1 MHEIMHD
8 YTIPIGP
15 QHPTLKEPMCLRISL
30 DGNVIKDVKI
40 RMGYTHKGI
49 EKLLEGKNPDSA
61 LYVSQRICGICSAAH
76 ENAYC
81 RTMESILKFQPDE
94 KVKLLRAL
102 MMELERLHSHILW
115 LGVIA
120 HEIGYET
127 MFMYFWRER
136 EKIID
141 ILEKVSGGRVHH
153 NFNKIKTVRYDLE
166 DGTKKFILENINGV
180 EKRISDYL
188 KEISKDHVIRSRLKG
203 VGIITKNDAKRFCL
217 VGPCARASG
226 VSCDIRK
233 YDPPYGIYKKFS
245 FDEIMEDS
253 GDSLARTL
261 VRIREVLES
270 IKIVKQIL
278 KMLPKTQVPPFTFTS
293 IPDGEATG
301 RTEAPRGELFYFI
314 SMRDNKIY
322 RAKMRTPT
330 FAYLKIAEEILLEK
344 RIGDI
349 PVILGSLDPC
359 FSCLERVLV
368 AKDGKLENL
377 NEAGFRRKYTCTR

>member
-30 DGNVIKDVKI
+30 DGNIIKDVRI

-81 RTMESILKFQPDE
+81 RTVENIIKFEPDE

-141 ILEKVSGGRVHH
+141 IFEKISGGRVHH

-166 DGTKKFILENINGV
+166 EGSKKFILERIDEV

-188 KEISKDHVIRSRLKG
+188 KDISSDRVIRSRLKG
-203 VGIITKNDAKRFCL
+203 VGIICKSDAKRFCL
-217 VGPCARASG
+217 IGPCARASG

-233 YDPPYGIYKKFS
+233 YDPPYGIYKKFK
-245 FDEIMEDS
+245 FDEIIEDN
-253 GDSLARTL
+253 GDAFARTL

-270 IKIVKQIL
+270 IKIIKQIL
-278 KMLPKTQVPPFTFTS
+278 GMMPKTQVPPFTFTN
-293 IPDGEATG
+293 IPDGQATG
-301 RTEAPRGELFYFI
+301 RVEAPRGELFYFLKI
-314 SMRDNKIY
+314 KDNKIE
-322 RAKMRTPT
+322 RAKIRTPT
-330 FAYLKIAEEILLEK
+330 FGYLKIAEKILLER

-349 PVILGSLDPC
+349 PVIIGSLDPC

-368 AKDGKLENL
+368 AKDGNTESLCES
-377 NEAGFRRKYTCTR
+377 EFRRRYTCTK

>member
-30 DGNVIKDVKI
+30 DGSIIKDVAI

-61 LYVSQRICGICSAAH
+61 LYISQRICGICSAAH
-76 ENAYC
+76 ENGYC
-81 RTMESILKFQPDE
+81 RTVEGILKFHPEE

-141 ILEKVSGGRVHH
+141 IMEKITGGRVHH
-153 NFNKIKTVRYDLE
+153 NFNKIRTVRYDLE
-166 DGTKKFILENINGV
+166 EGTKRFVLQKINEVDEKVSGYLEEIKTDTV
-180 EKRISDYL
+180 IRARL
-188 KEISKDHVIRSRLKG
+188 KE
-203 VGIITKNDAKRFCL
+203 VGMITKDDAKRYSL
-217 VGPCARASG
+217 IGPCARASG

-233 YDPPYGIYKKFS
+233 YDPPYGVYKQFK
-245 FDEIMEDS
+245 FDEIMDDR
-253 GDSLARTL
+253 GDAYARTM

-278 KMLPKTQVPPFTFTS
+278 RNMPKKKVPPYAFTT
-293 IPDGEATG
+293 IPDGEGTG
-301 RTEAPRGELFYFI
+301 RVEAPRGELFYFMKI
-314 SMRDNKIY
+314 RDNKIY
-322 RAKMRTPT
+322 RAKIRTPT
-330 FAYLKIAEEILLEK
+330 FGYLKILEKILVGK

-349 PVILGSLDPC
+349 PVIIASLDPC
-359 FSCLERVLV
+359 FSCLERILV
-368 AKDGKLENL
+368 AKNGKTESLCESD
-377 NEAGFRRKYTCTR
+377 FRRRYSCTL